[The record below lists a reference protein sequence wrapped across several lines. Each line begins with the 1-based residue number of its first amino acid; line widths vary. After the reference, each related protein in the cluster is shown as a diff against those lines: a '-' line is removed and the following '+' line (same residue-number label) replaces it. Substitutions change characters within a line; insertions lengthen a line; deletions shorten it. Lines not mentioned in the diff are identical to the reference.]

1 MSGAET
7 SHSASGPKLH
17 ALGVPARVGLWM
29 LASSAG
35 FALLV
40 CLVRYL
46 SREMDVLV
54 IQVWRNVFAA
64 LLFAPWLA
72 RVGLAG
78 LRTKRLPL
86 FLLRST
92 FMVASSTALFF
103 GVTMMPVADATALSF
118 TAPLFTTI
126 LAVLLLSERVSGF
139 QWGGIAAGFIG
150 MLVILRPGL
159 AAFDPPATGV
169 VLFAAIAFALVTITG
184 KMLAS
189 TESPA
194 LIVAC
199 LAVFSLPLAIIPA
212 LFVWQWPT
220 PEQLGLL
227 VLVGLAANL
236 NMYGFARAMRI
247 GDAAMTTP
255 FDFIRLPATA
265 LVAFLMFGQAPDLW
279 TWIGAGLIFAASV
292 YVGRRR

>member
-1 MSGAET
+1 M
-7 SHSASGPKLH
+7 
-17 ALGVPARVGLWM
+17 GVPARVGLWM
-29 LASSAG
+29 LASATG
-35 FALLV
+35 FAVLV

-72 RVGLAG
+72 RVGFAA
-78 LRTKRLPL
+78 LRTQRLPL
-86 FLLRST
+86 YLLRAA

-103 GVTMMPVADATALSF
+103 GVTLMPVADATALSF
-118 TAPLFTTI
+118 TAPLFTTA
-126 LAVLLLSERVSGF
+126 LAVLLLREKVSGF
-139 QWGGIAAGFIG
+139 QWGGIAAGFVG
-150 MLVILRPGL
+150 MLVILRPGV
-159 AAFDPPATGV
+159 AAFDPPATAV
-169 VLFAAIAFALVTITG
+169 VLFAAVAFALVTITG
-184 KMLAS
+184 KMLAA

-194 LIVAC
+194 LIVAS
-199 LAVFSLPLAIIPA
+199 LAVFSLPLALVPA

-227 VLVGLAANL
+227 VVVGLAANL

-247 GDAAMTTP
+247 GDAALSTP
-255 FDFIRLPATA
+255 FDFVRLPATA
-265 LVAFLMFGQAPDLW
+265 LIAFLMFGQAPDLW
-279 TWIGAGLIFAASV
+279 TWLGAGLIFAASV

>member
-1 MSGAET
+1 MPRDAE
-7 SHSASGPKLH
+7 ADAAG
-17 ALGVPARVGLWM
+17 LGVPARVGLWM
-29 LASSAG
+29 LASAAG
-35 FALLV
+35 FAVLV

-46 SREMDVLV
+46 SRELDVLV

-86 FLLRST
+86 YLLRSA

-126 LAVLLLSERVSGF
+126 LAVLLLRERVSGL
-139 QWGGIAAGFIG
+139 QWGGIAAGFAG

-159 AAFDPPATGV
+159 AAFDPPATAV

-194 LIVAC
+194 LIVSS
-199 LAVFSLPLAIIPA
+199 LAVFSLPLALLPA

-220 PEQLGLL
+220 AGQLGLL

-247 GDAAMTTP
+247 GDAAMSTP

-279 TWIGAGLIFAASV
+279 TWVGAALIFAASV
-292 YVGRRR
+292 YVGRKG